1 MSRFTCFHVIA
12 SLLIFFAFFPKNIS
26 AKEISILPAYI
37 SGDVPPVLGTR
48 REASFELSR
57 LSRHYLKRNFFTEI
71 TDSKII
77 ENYLNET
84 EWNEEAD
91 LKDQDFNGYCNEWDS
106 HFVVQDQ
113 IDFGNPILVKTIIYN
128 CKNLNKQIIQSKLI
142 SNFVMAYE
150 KHNEKSFRFLPPRF
164 YEKKSKTPVYYE
176 INLFLDIHSAYAY
189 YKKDILKSL
198 TSMYDQDGL
207 YLGVTLLKKDKT
219 LSIPPTKEH
228 VEIKKIMEETS
239 WQGSNQSESIL
250 AALQGLKGKFS
261 SGKKE
266 SRKLF
271 LLLSSNVKDKSGSII
286 MALNDLRHME
296 IEPIILIPNHSDLS
310 TIRELQRIGKASN
323 SRVVGIT
330 EYQKIGTQ
338 DGYEYL
344 YLNQFNVYSSLEELQ
359 YPFQWNQSNIKKF
372 DASLVRAAVDV
383 VTPYNLYLAYEKIAE
398 KRVLEKEEIKT
409 DLEYILRTES
419 NSELIEKERFQ
430 TVLVES
436 KGEAIWI
443 QLPYDVQVTKGK
455 EYLIQTTFV
464 LDPLSTWGIK
474 NVAAETNLLKTNYS
488 YPKTLMV
495 KPSQAKK
502 FLDLNKIREFNGYL
516 QGTVSVIK
524 KR

>member
-1 MSRFTCFHVIA
+1 MSRRPLRIPSA
-12 SLLIFFAFFPKNIS
+12 LILIFIAFFPEFIIG
-26 AKEISILPAYI
+26 KEISILPAYI
-37 SGDVPPVLGTR
+37 SGEVPPVLGSR
-48 REASFELSR
+48 REAGFELSR
-57 LSRHYLKRNFFTEI
+57 LSRHYIKRNFFTEV
-71 TDSKII
+71 TDPKLV
-77 ENYLNET
+77 ENYLNES
-84 EWNEEAD
+84 EWNEESE
-91 LKDQDFNGYCNEWDS
+91 LKDQDLFSYCTEWDS

-113 IDFGNPILVKTIIYN
+113 IDFGNPILVKTVIFN
-128 CKNLNKQIIQSKLI
+128 CKNQTRQTIQSKLI
-142 SNFVMAYE
+142 SNFVLAYE

-164 YEKKSKTPVYYE
+164 YEKKNKIAPNYE
-176 INLFLDIHSAYAY
+176 INLFVDIHSSYAY

-198 TSMYDQDGL
+198 ASLYDQDGL
-207 YLGVTLLKKDKT
+207 FLGVTLVKKDKIVT
-219 LSIPPTKEH
+219 IPPTKEH
-228 VEIKKIMEETS
+228 NEIKKLMEETG
-239 WQGSNQSESIL
+239 WQGNNQSESIVS
-250 AALQGLKGKFS
+250 ALQGLKSKIS

-271 LLLSSNVKDKSGSII
+271 LLLSSAVKEKSGSII

-296 IEPIILIPNHSDLS
+296 IEPVLLVPNHSELS

-330 EYQKIGTQ
+330 EYQKIGTSE
-338 DGYEYL
+338 GYEYL
-344 YLNQFNVYSSLEELQ
+344 YLNQFNVYSSIEELQ
-359 YPFQWNQSNIKKF
+359 MPFNWNQNQVKKF

-383 VTPYNLYLAYEKIAE
+383 ITPYNLYLAYEKISD

-409 DLEYILRTES
+409 DLEFILRTES
-419 NSELIEKERFQ
+419 NTDQTEKDRFQ

-443 QLPYDVQVTKGK
+443 QLPYDVVVTKGK

-464 LDPLSTWGIK
+464 LDPLSTWGVK
-474 NVAAETNLLKTNYS
+474 NAPAETNLLKINTT

-502 FLDLNKIREFNGYL
+502 FLDTNKIREFNGYL

-524 KR
+524 KK

>member
-1 MSRFTCFHVIA
+1 MSRFLPSHVIA
-12 SLLIFFAFFPKNIS
+12 LLLIFFAFFPKNVS

-37 SGDVPPVLGTR
+37 SGEVPPVLGTK
-48 REASFELSR
+48 REAGFELSR

-71 TDSKII
+71 TDPKII
-77 ENYLNET
+77 ETYLSET

-91 LKDQDFNGYCNEWDS
+91 LKDQDFTNYCHEWDS

-113 IDFGNPILVKTIIYN
+113 IDFGNPILVKTNIFN
-128 CKNLNKQIIQSKLI
+128 CKNLSKQVIQSKLI

-150 KHNEKSFRFLPPRF
+150 KHTEKSFRFLPPRF

-176 INLFLDIHSAYAY
+176 INLFFDIHSSYAY

-207 YLGVTLLKKDKT
+207 YLGITLVKKDKT
-219 LSIPPTKEH
+219 LTVPPTKDH
-228 VEIKKIMEETS
+228 AEIKKIMEETG
-239 WQGSNQSESIL
+239 WQGSNQSESIVS
-250 AALQGLKGKFS
+250 ALQGMKSKLS

-271 LLLSSNVKDKSGSII
+271 LLLSSSVKDKSGSII

-296 IEPIILIPNHSDLS
+296 IETIILVPNHSDLS
-310 TIRELQRIGKASN
+310 TIREIQRIGKASN

-330 EYQKIGTQ
+330 DYQKIGTQ

-344 YLNQFNVYSSLEELQ
+344 YLNQFNVYSSVEELQ
-359 YPFQWNQSNIKKF
+359 YPFQWNQTNIKKF

-383 VTPYNLYLAYEKIAE
+383 ISPYNLYMAYEKIAE
-398 KRVLEKEEIKT
+398 KRVLEKEEVKT

-419 NSELIEKERFQ
+419 NSELIEKDRYQ
-430 TVLVES
+430 SVLVES

-455 EYLIQTTFV
+455 EYLFQTTFV
-464 LDPLSTWGIK
+464 IDPLSTWGIK
-474 NVAAETNLLKTNYS
+474 NVAQETNLLKTNYT

>member
-1 MSRFTCFHVIA
+1 MSRFLCSHVIA
-12 SLLIFFAFFPKNIS
+12 SLLIFFAFFPKNVS

-37 SGDVPPVLGTR
+37 SGEVPPVLGTK
-48 REASFELSR
+48 REAGFELSR

-71 TDSKII
+71 TDPKII
-77 ENYLNET
+77 ETYLSET

-91 LKDQDFNGYCNEWDS
+91 LKDQDFTNYCHEWDS

-113 IDFGNPILVKTIIYN
+113 IDFGNPILVKTNIFN
-128 CKNLNKQIIQSKLI
+128 CKNLSKQVIQSKLI

-150 KHNEKSFRFLPPRF
+150 KHTEKSFRFLPPRF

-176 INLFLDIHSAYAY
+176 INLFLDIHSSYAY

-198 TSMYDQDGL
+198 TAMYDQDGL
-207 YLGVTLLKKDKT
+207 YLGVTLVKKDKT
-219 LSIPPTKEH
+219 LTVPPTKDH
-228 VEIKKIMEETS
+228 SEIKKIMEETG
-239 WQGSNQSESIL
+239 WQGSNQTESIIS
-250 AALQGLKGKFS
+250 ALQGMKSKLP

-271 LLLSSNVKDKSGSII
+271 LLLSSSVKDKSGSII

-296 IEPIILIPNHSDLS
+296 IETIILVPNHSDLS
-310 TIRELQRIGKASN
+310 TIREIQRIGKASN
-323 SRVVGIT
+323 SHVVGIT
-330 EYQKIGTQ
+330 AYQKIGTQ

-344 YLNQFNVYSSLEELQ
+344 YLNQFNVYSSIEELQ
-359 YPFQWNQSNIKKF
+359 YPFQWNQTNIKKF

-383 VTPYNLYLAYEKIAE
+383 VSPYNLYMAYEKIAE
-398 KRVLEKEEIKT
+398 KRVLEKEEVKT

-419 NSELIEKERFQ
+419 NSELIEKDRFQ

-455 EYLIQTTFV
+455 EYLIQTTFI

-474 NVAAETNLLKTNYS
+474 NVPAETNLLKTNYT

>member
-1 MSRFTCFHVIA
+1 MSRFSTFNVIA

-37 SGDVPPVLGTR
+37 SGEVPPVLGTK
-48 REASFELSR
+48 REAGFELSR

-71 TDSKII
+71 TDPKIV
-77 ENYLNET
+77 ETYLNET
-84 EWNEEAD
+84 DWNEEAD
-91 LKDQDFNGYCNEWDS
+91 IKDQDYVGFCNEWDS

-113 IDFGNPILVKTIIYN
+113 IDFGNPILVKTVIFN
-128 CKNLNKQIIQSKLI
+128 CKNLNKQTIQSKLI

-176 INLFLDIHSAYAY
+176 INLFLDIHSSYAY
-189 YKKDILKSL
+189 YKKDFVKSL
-198 TSMYDQDGL
+198 ASMYDQSGL
-207 YLGVTLLKKDKT
+207 YLGITLVKKDKT
-219 LSIPPTKEH
+219 LSIPPTKDH
-228 VEIKKIMEETS
+228 NEIKKVMEETG
-239 WQGSNQSESIL
+239 WQGSNQSESVL
-250 AALQGLKGKFS
+250 AALQSLKGKIS

-271 LLLSSNVKDKSGSII
+271 LLLSSNVKNKSGSII

-296 IEPIILIPNHSDLS
+296 IEPILLIPNHSDLS

-323 SRVVGIT
+323 ARVVGIT
-330 EYQKIGTQ
+330 DHQKIGTQ

-344 YLNQFNVYSSLEELQ
+344 YLNQFNVYSSTEELQ
-359 YPFQWNQSNIKKF
+359 YPFQWNQTQIKKF

-383 VTPYNLYLAYEKIAE
+383 VSPYNLYQAYEKISE

-409 DLEYILRTES
+409 DIDSILRTES

-474 NVAAETNLLKTNYS
+474 NVPSETNLYKSNYT

-502 FLDLNKIREFNGYL
+502 FLDLNQIREFNGYL

-524 KR
+524 KK